1 MANTFT
7 LIGTVTVGSGGANT
21 IVFNSI
27 PASYTD
33 LQLFGSV
40 KSSRN
45 ANNDFVKGYF
55 NADTTDANYDG
66 YLNYNTVSAGTGST
80 FSGAGAPRYFG
91 ECNGN
96 PTNNTYSFSALS
108 IYIPNYAGSTTKAYT
123 TESGQLSNTD
133 TTQLI
138 SYATGRWSG
147 TAAITDLTF
156 FPGVTG
162 PWLQYSTISLYG
174 IKGSN

>member
-7 LIGTVTVGSGGANT
+7 LIGTVTVGAGGASVIAFNT
-21 IVFNSI
+21 IPST
-27 PASYTD
+27 YTD
-33 LQLFGSV
+33 LQIFGSV

-66 YLNYNTVSAGTGST
+66 YLNYNTSTAGTGST
-80 FSGAGAPRYFG
+80 FSAAGAPRYFG

-96 PTNNTYSFSALS
+96 PASNSQSFSALS
-108 IYIPNYAGSTTKAYT
+108 IFIPNYRGSTTKAYT
-123 TESGQLSNTD
+123 AESGQLSNTG

-138 SYATGRWSG
+138 SYGTGRWSG

-156 FPGVTG
+156 LPGVTG
-162 PWLQYSTISLYG
+162 PWLQYSTMSLYG